1 MVVPVCCG
9 LIMDVMG
16 AWSSRVSRVSVI
28 ESSRVRRFGGAVE
41 GFE

>member
-1 MVVPVCCG
+1 MLG
-9 LIMDVMG
+9 
-16 AWSSRVSRVSVI
+16 SSRVSRVSVI